1 MTALNDKLIIKY
13 GETKFVSDKLPPK
26 ILVVEA
32 DEVMNTNLC
41 NAIERY
47 WFDVTRARNS
57 ETAQRAAQVSL
68 PNVAIVSSRVQD
80 QSAMELGVI
89 LRKIPELKEL
99 PIVFIIEQGES
110 ADNYNLIGSGY
121 TEILQRPFTPNE
133 LMTTIRL
140 LLRKSKPVFQDKV
153 IKYGNISMDLSTF
166 KVHRGTKQ
174 VHLGPT
180 EFKILEL
187 FVQKPKN
194 IYSRRQIID
203 YVWGTEKDIAHRTID
218 VHINRIRT
226 LMKLDSD
233 RYPLIKTIRS
243 AGYCLD

>member
-1 MTALNDKLIIKY
+1 M
-13 GETKFVSDKLPPK
+13 SDKLPPK

-57 ETAQRAAQVSL
+57 ETALRAAQVNL
-68 PNVAIVSSRVQD
+68 PNVAIGSSRVQD
-80 QSAMELGVI
+80 QSAMELGAL
-89 LRKIPELKEL
+89 LRRVPDLKEL

-110 ADNYNLIGSGY
+110 IDNYNLIGSGY
-121 TEILQRPFTPNE
+121 TEVLQRPFTPNE

-153 IKYGNISMDLSTF
+153 IKYGDISMDLSTF
-166 KVHRGTKQ
+166 KVLRGAKQ

-218 VHINRIRT
+218 VHINRIRI

>member
-1 MTALNDKLIIKY
+1 M
-13 GETKFVSDKLPPK
+13 SDKLPPK
-26 ILVVEA
+26 ILVVES
-32 DEVMNTNLC
+32 DEVLNTSLC
-41 NAIERY
+41 NTIERY
-47 WFDVTRARNS
+47 WFDVVRARNS
-57 ETAQRAAQVSL
+57 ENACRAAQVHL
-68 PNVAIVSSRVQD
+68 PNVAIVSSRMQD
-80 QSAMELGVI
+80 QSAIEMAVS
-89 LRKIPELKEL
+89 LRKTPELREL

-110 ADNYNLIGSGY
+110 VMNYDLVNGAYS
-121 TEILQRPFTPNE
+121 EIIYRPFTPNE
-133 LMTTIRL
+133 LMNTIRI
-140 LLRKSKPVFQDKV
+140 LLRKSKPLFQDKI
-153 IKYGNISMDLSTF
+153 IKYNDISMDLSTF
-166 KVHRGTKQ
+166 KVNRGSKE

-180 EFKILEL
+180 EFKILQL
-187 FVQKPKN
+187 FVHKPKN